1 MDVTEVLSILT
12 TGLTAVASIGV
23 AALGLAATVKLY
35 KIVRGAL

>member
-1 MDVTEVLSILT
+1 MDITSVTTILT
-12 TGLTAVASIGV
+12 TGLTAVAAIGV